1 MPLYEPAFLIRA
13 ARQKKGDA
21 HRRRPI
27 CEVVVEYFYATLR
40 RRRSHPSPTS
50 PLPRSVSD
58 AGSGTGTSLGTI
70 SPAEKVPEIEL
81 PAVWAARLVRVCVT
95 LTVKSISAFDPA
107 GKSPVKV
114 GSPLLLPT
122 VKKAFT
128 SNCGEVVL
136 SLMSG
141 QVTVPL
147 IMSESVVDMKEKVSV
162 PPDVIGK

>member
-1 MPLYEPAFLIRA
+1 MSA
-13 ARQKKGDA
+13 
-21 HRRRPI
+21 
-27 CEVVVEYFYATLR
+27 
-40 RRRSHPSPTS
+40 
-50 PLPRSVSD
+50 LPMSVSD
-58 AGSGTGTSLGTI
+58 AGSGTGTSPGTI
-70 SPAEKVPEIEL
+70 SPDENDPVTVDPLAS
-81 PAVWAARLVRVCVT
+81 PARAVRVVLTET
-95 LTVKSISAFDPA
+95 LKSISAFDPT

-141 QVTVPL
+141 HVTVPL